1 MNLRK
6 ILGLLLMLF
15 IGAFNEVGRAAE
27 QPGSTSSIDPSL
39 KTLAPVSLFRS
50 MGDERD
56 AKIITPR
63 EIDESQFVQIGG
75 IDQFISIR
83 GDDRSNPVILFL
95 HGGPANAQSPFLRE
109 FAPWEK
115 YFTVV
120 NWDQRGSGKTYG
132 KNGPAT
138 PGMDTPA
145 SALDRLTSDAIEV
158 AEYASQRLHKRKIV
172 LVGHSW
178 GAILGLNVV
187 KRRPDLFYAFVAT
200 GLPVSW
206 KQSLEDSEAWA
217 RREAMS
223 AHDET
228 TLKALDQAASPRF
241 DDMQR
246 LSASAKYRMT
256 PDDLAYLKMQEA
268 IIGPSNAPAK
278 GDAADWVAG
287 GAFTVP
293 KIMPIVFSFEARTLG
308 TDFSL
313 PIFVIQGKDD
323 HVASFT
329 EAQKYES
336 EIRAPRKALIPIRGG
351 HFACFT
357 DPREFVEALRLHVL
371 PLVENA
377 GSK

>member
-1 MNLRK
+1 MNLRR
-6 ILGLLLMLF
+6 IPCLLLLLF
-15 IGAFNEVGRAAE
+15 IGAFCEVGGAAE
-27 QPGSTSSIDPSL
+27 SGSTISIEPNLQTLPSVL
-39 KTLAPVSLFRS
+39 SFQS
-50 MGDERD
+50 MHDERNG
-56 AKIITPR
+56 KVTTPR
-63 EIDESQFVQIGG
+63 GVDESQYVQIGG

-83 GDDRSNPVILFL
+83 GEDRNNPVILFL
-95 HGGPANAQSPFLRE
+95 HGGPANAQSPFLQE
-109 FAPWEK
+109 FVPWEK

-145 SALDRLTSDAIEV
+145 AALDRLTADAIEV
-158 AEYASQRLHKRKIV
+158 AEYASRRLHKTKII

-187 KRRPDLFYAFVAT
+187 KRRPKLFYAFVAT

-217 RREAMS
+217 RREALSM
-223 AHDET
+223 HDEP
-228 TLKALDQAASPRF
+228 TLKALDQAVSLRF

-246 LSASAKYRMT
+246 LNASAKYRMT
-256 PDDLAYLKMQEA
+256 QDDLAYLKMQES
-268 IIGPSNAPAK
+268 IIRPSDTTAK
-278 GDAADWVAG
+278 GDTADWVAG

-293 KIMPIVFSFEARTLG
+293 KIMPIVFSFDARALG
-308 TDFSL
+308 VDFSL

-323 HVASFT
+323 HVASFA
-329 EAQKYES
+329 EAQKYEG
-336 EIRAPRKALIPIRGG
+336 EIRAPRKALVPINGG

-357 DPREFVEALRLHVL
+357 NPEEFVEALRLHIL
-371 PLVENA
+371 PIVDDA
-377 GSK
+377 DSK